1 MNCVAKDVAFEMKG
15 TSMIKVRKRN
25 VNKCIKIFYVVAGMF
40 LVCLMCMIPAL
51 SVEAHGQN
59 APYVVTVYNERNGLP
74 TGEANAVL
82 QTADGYIWIGSYGGL
97 IRYDG
102 TNFRNYSVER
112 KIESNSIR
120 ALFEDSKG
128 RLWIGTNDA
137 GVVVLEDDVFT
148 KISVPEDRSFLCIR
162 GFAED
167 ANGTI
172 YVASNSGLAKIENDI
187 IVPYEADELKG
198 NTVYS
203 VAIDTYGRVWGAA
216 SNGECVVVDDDAE
229 PTILSSDLFFDD
241 ADVYSIDADAE
252 GNIVIGGSG
261 NRVAYVEFQS
271 EELGAEGFNIKYY
284 STGNVTVHNAVKAC
298 ENGDIMVSGNNGLA
312 VISSEE
318 KLTEFGEDE
327 NAVSVNAAIA
337 DYENDIW
344 LASSAYGIIK
354 YSQGCISGIDAR
366 AGLDGVA
373 INTIARQEGIWYIG
387 NDTGLI
393 LCDKDWNRIE
403 NALTEQYDGTRIRC
417 IKADGK
423 GNVWIASYSDFPVV
437 CYNSKDASI
446 REYSTDNGLTGNK
459 ARVVT
464 ELSDGRIAVGTQ
476 SGIDIF
482 RDGELV
488 ENYTHEDGLDNPTI
502 LCISEGEKG
511 ELVAGSDG
519 GGIYVI
525 EDGEITNYGFEEGL
539 GEGVVLRML
548 RDEENG
554 GWFVSAGSSLY
565 YWQNDKTF
573 WQVTNFRKDAGS
585 IFEFYERDGKLW
597 LLQNNGIL
605 ELDKAQLLSGEETE
619 VIRHDFG
626 HGLTGSLNANTWN
639 YEADDG
645 KLYMSTRSGISIF
658 GFETVNNALPK
669 VMVQSVNV
677 DGKSYEHP
685 TELSV
690 EGGAQRVTID
700 FAALSFTD
708 TMEIRLAYCLDGFD
722 KEPIVLDD
730 KSGSVSYTNLPGG
743 DYTFRVWVYELG
755 DAEHYKEY
763 SIRLTKE
770 RQLYEKPLF
779 WVLVGLAG
787 AAAVAGVVWLIAELR
802 MRRIHR
808 RQQEY
813 KSIVDQSL
821 LTFAKT
827 IDAKDKYTK
836 GHSTRVAAY
845 SKELAK
851 RLGMSETEQERIYY
865 IALMHDIGKI
875 GVPDSILNKPGKL
888 TEEEMDIIRSHVN
901 VGGDILK
908 DFTALDGISD
918 GARYHHERCDGK
930 GYCMGL
936 TKDEIPRVA
945 RIIGV
950 ADSYDAMASDRCY
963 RKALPEEVI
972 IDELKQCSGTQF
984 DPEVVPHM
992 LAMIEEGI
1000 VPMKEAE

>member
-1 MNCVAKDVAFEMKG
+1 
-15 TSMIKVRKRN
+15 MIKVRKRN
-25 VNKCIKIFYVVAGMF
+25 VKKCIKKFYVVAGMF

-148 KISVPEDRSFLCIR
+148 KIPMPEDRSFLCVR
-162 GFAED
+162 GFAEGED
-167 ANGTI
+167 GTI

-203 VAIDTYGRVWGAA
+203 VAIDAYGRVWGAA

-229 PTILSSDLFFDD
+229 PAILSSDLFFDD

-261 NRVAYVEFQS
+261 NRVAYVKFQS

-298 ENGDIMVSGNNGLA
+298 ENGDIIVSGNNGLA
-312 VISSEE
+312 VISSKG

-327 NAVSVNAAIA
+327 HAVSVNAAIA

-354 YSQGCISGIDAR
+354 YSQGCITGIDAG

-482 RDGELV
+482 KDGELV

-502 LCISEGEKG
+502 LCISEGENG

-525 EDGEITNYGFEEGL
+525 EDGVITNYGFEEGL

-585 IFEFYERDGKLW
+585 IFEFYERNGKIW

-645 KLYMSTRSGISIF
+645 RLYMSTRSGISIF

-669 VMVQSVNV
+669 VIVQSVNV

-708 TMEIRLAYCLDGFD
+708 TMEMRLAYCLDGFD

-787 AAAVAGVVWLIAELR
+787 AAVVAGVVLIIANTR

-813 KSIVDQSL
+813 REIVNQSL
-821 LTFAKT
+821 STFAKT
-827 IDAKDKYTK
+827 IDAKDPYTN

-845 SKELAK
+845 SRELAK
-851 RLGMSETEQERIYY
+851 RLGMSKDEQERIYY

-875 GVPDSILNKPGKL
+875 GVPDSILKKPGKL

-1000 VPMKEAE
+1000 VPMKEEE

>member
-1 MNCVAKDVAFEMKG
+1 MKG
-15 TSMIKVRKRN
+15 TSMIKELKKHMKKYMTSYCAMVG
-25 VNKCIKIFYVVAGMF
+25 IL
-40 LVCLMCMIPAL
+40 LVCMLCLAPAL
-51 SVEAHGQN
+51 RVEAHGAS
-59 APYVVTVYNERNGLP
+59 APYVVTLYNERNGLP
-74 TGEANAVL
+74 TGEANTVL
-82 QTADGYIWIGSYGGL
+82 QTSDGYIWIGSYGGL

-102 TNFRNYSVER
+102 TEFRNYSVER
-112 KIESNSIR
+112 KISSSSIR

-137 GVVVLEDDVFT
+137 GVVVLENDVFT

-167 ANGTI
+167 ENGTI

-229 PTILSSDLFFDD
+229 PAILSSDLFFDD

-261 NRVAYVEFQS
+261 NRVAYVKFQS

-284 STGNVTVHNAVKAC
+284 SAGNVTVHNAVKAC

-312 VISSEE
+312 VISSEG

-354 YSQGCISGIDAR
+354 YSQGCISGIDAD

-373 INTIARQEGIWYIG
+373 VNTVAYQKDTWYIG

-393 LCDKDWNRIE
+393 LCDRDWNRIE
-403 NALTEQYDGTRIRC
+403 NELTEKYDGVRIRC
-417 IKADGK
+417 IMADGK

-437 CYNSKDASI
+437 CYHSEDGSV
-446 REYSTDNGLTGNK
+446 REYNTDNGLSGNK
-459 ARVVT
+459 ARVIT

-502 LCISEGEKG
+502 LCISEGENG
-511 ELVAGSDG
+511 EIVAGSDG
-519 GGIYVI
+519 DGIYMV
-525 EDGEITNYGFEEGL
+525 EGGEITNYGFEEGL

-548 RDEENG
+548 RDDENG

-669 VMVQSVNV
+669 VIVQSVNV

-708 TMEIRLAYCLDGFD
+708 TMEMRLAYCLEGFD
-722 KEPIVLDD
+722 KEPVILDD

-755 DAEHYKEY
+755 DAEHYEEY
-763 SIRLTKE
+763 HLHLIKE
-770 RQLYEKPLF
+770 RQLYENPLF
-779 WVLVGLAG
+779 WMLVVLVG
-787 AAAVAGVVWLIAELR
+787 AAVVAAVVWLIAELR

-821 LTFAKT
+821 ITFAKT

-845 SKELAK
+845 SRELAK

-901 VGGDILK
+901 VGGEILK

-963 RKALPEEVI
+963 RKALQKDVI

>member
-1 MNCVAKDVAFEMKG
+1 
-15 TSMIKVRKRN
+15 MIKELKKHVKKYMTN
-25 VNKCIKIFYVVAGMF
+25 YCAMVGIL
-40 LVCLMCMIPAL
+40 LVCVLCLAPAL
-51 SVEAHGQN
+51 RVEAHGAS
-59 APYVVTVYNERNGLP
+59 APYVVTLYNERNGLP
-74 TGEANAVL
+74 TGEANTVL
-82 QTADGYIWIGSYGGL
+82 QTSDGYIWIGSYGGL

-102 TNFRNYSVER
+102 TEFRNYSVER
-112 KIESNSIR
+112 KISSSSIR

-137 GVVVLEDDVFT
+137 GVVVLENDVFT

-167 ANGTI
+167 ENGTI

-203 VAIDTYGRVWGAA
+203 VAIDAYGRVWGAA

-229 PTILSSDLFFDD
+229 PAILSSDLFFDD

-261 NRVAYVEFQS
+261 NRVAYVKFQS

-298 ENGDIMVSGNNGLA
+298 ENGDIIVSGNNGLA
-312 VISSEE
+312 VISSEG

-327 NAVSVNAAIA
+327 HAVSVNAAIA

-354 YSQGCISGIDAR
+354 YSQGCIAGIDAG

-403 NALTEQYDGTRIRC
+403 NALTERYNGTRIRC

-437 CYNSKDASI
+437 CYNSKDGSI

-482 RDGELV
+482 KDGELV

-502 LCISEGEKG
+502 LCISEGENG

-525 EDGEITNYGFEEGL
+525 EDGVITNYGFEEGL

-669 VMVQSVNV
+669 VMVQRVNV
-677 DGKSYEHP
+677 DGQAYEHP

-708 TMEIRLAYCLDGFD
+708 TMEMRLAYCLEGFD
-722 KEPIVLDD
+722 KEPVILDD

-743 DYTFRVWVYELG
+743 DYTFCVWVYELG
-755 DAEHYKEY
+755 DAEHYEEY
-763 SIRLTKE
+763 HLHLIKE
-770 RQLYEKPLF
+770 RQLYENPLF
-779 WVLVGLAG
+779 WMLVVLVG
-787 AAAVAGVVWLIAELR
+787 AAVVAAVVWLIAELR

-821 LTFAKT
+821 ITFAKT

-845 SKELAK
+845 SRELAK

-901 VGGDILK
+901 VGGEILK

-936 TKDEIPRVA
+936 AKDEIPRVA

-972 IDELKQCSGTQF
+972 IDELMQCSGTQF